1 MKLFIILLLSII
13 VVMLFTSVPTKEG
26 FTAEELQDKQA
37 DLQEAIDAAK
47 IEYKENKDY
56 YNKVAAAVQNVTDL
70 QNEYS
75 TDADIQNDLA
85 IQKLLKEFNTW
96 KSENI
101 IQDRAP
107 VARPTLAPTKSPSI
121 LSKDIM

>member
-1 MKLFIILLLSII
+1 MKLLIILLLSII